1 VLQAPPGPAQPYGA
15 GSGLGTQRGDDL
27 FSAGSRAGASTVLR
41 KPMKRPRGSGSS
53 AIGTEDPDL
62 ARRGRIAG
70 RRLMRIGRG
79 LVEPCLQGLELHVQV
94 GYFPVQPRDLLA
106 ERNDKDYLPSAS
118 RTRLNSFAR
127 THVPSRNS
135 CGCI

>member
-15 GSGLGTQRGDDL
+15 GSGLGAQRGDDL

-70 RRLMRIGRG
+70 RRLMRIG
-79 LVEPCLQGLELHVQV
+79 
-94 GYFPVQPRDLLA
+94 
-106 ERNDKDYLPSAS
+106 
-118 RTRLNSFAR
+118 
-127 THVPSRNS
+127 
-135 CGCI
+135 